1 MYTNDLIIKNKLS
14 NYENLVD
21 ELEKN
26 TNNLNKL
33 CDDAYYPES
42 KINNICLNYKS
53 IYEQVI
59 NYFVSDI
66 KTYNKNVVSYN
77 NYQATLA
84 TGLSVIK
91 YNTNKKYIDYNN
103 DGKYDG
109 KEE

>member
-1 MYTNDLIIKNKLS
+1 MKIYFCGSMTCGREKQ
-14 NYENLVD
+14 EN
-21 ELEKN
+21 
-26 TNNLNKL
+26 
-33 CDDAYYPES
+33 
-42 KINNICLNYKS
+42 
-53 IYEQVI
+53 YEQVI

-66 KTYNKNVVSYN
+66 KTYNKNVISYN
-77 NYQATLA
+77 NYQATLG